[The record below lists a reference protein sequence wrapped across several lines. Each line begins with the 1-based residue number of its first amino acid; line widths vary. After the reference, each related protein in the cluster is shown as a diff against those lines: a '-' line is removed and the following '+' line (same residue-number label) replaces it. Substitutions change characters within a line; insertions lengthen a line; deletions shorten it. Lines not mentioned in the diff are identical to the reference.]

1 MNHDQVVEQLL
12 ELMKEG
18 DLDELRVRFGET
30 TFELVRREPQPVAP
44 ATYAAPPYSGAAT
57 AAPGA
62 LAPAE
67 YAASATPAGGSA
79 ADAARPVGA
88 PPAGT
93 HVVKAPLVGV
103 FYRAPAP
110 GAEPFV
116 QEGFRVQP
124 GQVLCILEAMKM
136 MNEITA
142 DAGGT
147 ITKIGP
153 QNGELVAVDE
163 VLFWIEP

>member
-12 ELMKEG
+12 ALMKEG

-30 TFELVRREPQPVAP
+30 SFELVRREAQPMAPVA
-44 ATYAAPPYSGAAT
+44 YAAPPPGAGLAGPGPHVAQPGAGQPT
-57 AAPGA
+57 AAQ
-62 LAPAE
+62 
-67 YAASATPAGGSA
+67 PAG
-79 ADAARPVGA
+79 
-88 PPAGT
+88 PPAHA

-116 QEGFRVQP
+116 QEGTRVQP

-142 DAGGT
+142 EVSG
-147 ITKIGP
+147 IVTKIGP

>member
-1 MNHDQVVEQLL
+1 
-12 ELMKEG
+12 MKEG
-18 DLDELRVRFGET
+18 DLDQLRVRFGET
-30 TFELVRREPQPVAP
+30 TFELVRREAQSVAPVA
-44 ATYAAPPYSGAAT
+44 YAAPP
-57 AAPGA
+57 
-62 LAPAE
+62 
-67 YAASATPAGGSA
+67 AGS
-79 ADAARPVGA
+79 A
-88 PPAGT
+88 PPAQPGHAAPNAPPAIQSGQPGAPAGPGGPPPGT

-116 QEGFRVQP
+116 QEGTRVQP

-142 DAGGT
+142 EVAGT

-153 QNGELVAVDE
+153 ENGQLVNVDE
-163 VLFWIEP
+163 VLFWIQP